1 MCGCFSWRS
10 GAVLGSWGV
19 GTRVCGDG
27 GECASPGCSGLRW
40 FWIFGDLGLEVAS
53 FVSAEVRLDV
63 FCALGKGAVPLIGK
77 FVDYFDFFRPAFC
90 CNSLLRMAR
99 MILIAWPP

>member
-1 MCGCFSWRS
+1 MFAAAGDPAPFW
-10 GAVLGSWGV
+10 VVWGV
-19 GTRVCGDG
+19 GARVCGDG
-27 GECASPGCSGLRW
+27 GECANPGNSGLRW

-77 FVDYFDFFRPAFC
+77 FVDYFDFFRPAFAVTVYC
-90 CNSLLRMAR
+90 VWLG
-99 MILIAWPP
+99 